1 MNATSKTQNL
11 PLSSKKAFLQVLKG
25 AVIGVIISLIL
36 VLLFALII
44 KLTDISDNA
53 ITPVNQIIKI
63 ISIFIGVYFALK
75 NSYYSGMF
83 KGIMVGLIYTLLSFL
98 VFSAL
103 DGTFMLDT
111 SFVNDL
117 LFGGITGA
125 IAGIILV
132 NLKRNYR
139 VNN

>member
-25 AVIGVIISLIL
+25 AVIAVIISLIL

-44 KLTDISDNA
+44 KLTDISDSV

-63 ISIFIGVYFALK
+63 VSIFIGVYFELK

-125 IAGIILV
+125 ISGIILV

>member
-1 MNATSKTQNL
+1 MNATSKTQSI
-11 PLSSKKAFLQVLKG
+11 PLSSKKAFVQVLKG

-44 KLTDISDNA
+44 KLTDISDSV
-53 ITPVNQIIKI
+53 ITPINQIIKI
-63 ISIFIGVYFALK
+63 LSIFIGVYFALK

-83 KGIMVGLIYTLLSFL
+83 KGILVGLFYTVLSFL

-103 DGTFMLDT
+103 DGTFVLDT

-125 IAGIILV
+125 ISGIILV